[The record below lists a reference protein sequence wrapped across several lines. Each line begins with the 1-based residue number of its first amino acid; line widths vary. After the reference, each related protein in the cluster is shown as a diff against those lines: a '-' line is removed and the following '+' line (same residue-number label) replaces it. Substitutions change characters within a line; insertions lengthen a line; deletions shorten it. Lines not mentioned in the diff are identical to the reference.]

1 MNYFI
6 GLIYLACI
14 GIDQSRGSNSKAY
27 KIDQTWSA
35 ATCMYVM
42 FTGKCSGH
50 TSFITHIDWS
60 TDSNYLR
67 SNSGDY
73 ELLYWEVPAC
83 KQYTDVSYIK
93 NIMFNL
99 IWHLVAGEFESRT
112 QTSATTFY
120 PIILRFWII
129 GFTSRPSHVCH
140 VYLSLVLCFQSQ
152 NGFIVGSKYVSIAVN
167 LVH

>member
-1 MNYFI
+1 
-6 GLIYLACI
+6 
-14 GIDQSRGSNSKAY
+14 
-27 KIDQTWSA
+27 
-35 ATCMYVM
+35 MYVM

-99 IWHLVAGEFESRT
+99 I
-112 QTSATTFY
+112 
-120 PIILRFWII
+120 
-129 GFTSRPSHVCH
+129 
-140 VYLSLVLCFQSQ
+140 
-152 NGFIVGSKYVSIAVN
+152 
-167 LVH
+167 